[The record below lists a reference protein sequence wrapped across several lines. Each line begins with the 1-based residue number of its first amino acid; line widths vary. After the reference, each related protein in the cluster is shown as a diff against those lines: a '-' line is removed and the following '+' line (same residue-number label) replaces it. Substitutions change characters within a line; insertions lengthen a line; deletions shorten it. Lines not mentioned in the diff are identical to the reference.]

1 MRGNYQKR
9 TPEEWDELIRKCKS
23 SGLSDYEWCRQN
35 GISSSSFYRHLDK
48 LHDTTELA
56 DIKTEKTAIH
66 QEVVPLVIQ
75 DEEPDFPFESA
86 HNSAAE
92 QPPVKVCIGNTSIEI
107 SNNADSRIILDVLRA
122 AASLC

>member
-9 TPEEWDELIRKCKS
+9 TPEEWEELIRQCKS

-35 GISSSSFYRHLDK
+35 GISSSTFYRHLDK
-48 LHDTTELA
+48 FHDATELA
-56 DIKTEKTAIH
+56 DIKAKKPVIH
-66 QEVVPLVIQ
+66 QEVVPLIIR
-75 DEEPDFPFESA
+75 DEDSDFPFESA
-86 HNSAAE
+86 RDLTAE
-92 QPPVKVCIGNTSIEI
+92 LPSVKVRIGNTSIEI